1 MHSSLIEASDE
12 FIYFFVW
19 MCLDAGWWG
28 AGVMNGKGKRTHGK
42 MRKINGNEKGK

>member
-19 MCLDAGWWG
+19 RCLDAGWWG
-28 AGVMNGKGKRTHGK
+28 AGVMKGKGKRTHGK
-42 MRKINGNEKGK
+42 MRKRNGHEKGK